1 MFGIVNAW
9 RRGHL
14 AVGQCGHLTLLLVGT
29 WSLGQLHMST
39 SRQIGTWTIGQV
51 DDVTIRQVDME
62 NNDVGVGVGL
72 GTGIRRWRR
81 CGRVFMLFGSLL

>member
-1 MFGIVNAW
+1 
-9 RRGHL
+9 
-14 AVGQCGHLTLLLVGT
+14 
-29 WSLGQLHMST
+29 MST